1 MSEAA
6 KVGIDAVT
14 ERLDAWPDEAP
25 DKIAQAETVGLA
37 NTVAKLAFAA
47 AGVKVLVW
55 HAVGSDN
62 CPACTDLDG
71 QTVTTLAPPLHE
83 GCACPLGPG

>member
-1 MSEAA
+1 LKETLDTWDEVAA
-6 KVGIDAVT
+6 DKV
-14 ERLDAWPDEAP
+14 
-25 DKIAQAETVGLA
+25 AQAETVGLA

-47 AGVKVLVW
+47 AGIRALVW

-83 GCACPLGPG
+83 NCMCQLGAG